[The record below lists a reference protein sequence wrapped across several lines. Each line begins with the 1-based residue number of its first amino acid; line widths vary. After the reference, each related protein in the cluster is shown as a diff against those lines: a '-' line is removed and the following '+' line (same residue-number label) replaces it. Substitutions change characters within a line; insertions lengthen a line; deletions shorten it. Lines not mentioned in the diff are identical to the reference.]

1 MSDDDEDTLAGDVRD
16 DDDHC
21 DVCDLFGPLQCHEH
35 GDAELA
41 CARAYGEHYETIAA
55 LRAVLAMPDAWH
67 GAPWVRMRAAMLE
80 VIAEMEVCGG

>member
-1 MSDDDEDTLAGDVRD
+1 MNDDEDTLAGDVRGGE
-16 DDDHC
+16 DHC
-21 DVCDLFGPLQCHEH
+21 DVCDQFGPLQCHEH
-35 GDAELA
+35 GDEELA
-41 CARAYGEHYETIAA
+41 CARAYGEHHETIAA